1 MKMKNVLL
9 SLLALMMIALAGAS
23 ISACGD
29 DKDEGGGGSGING
42 TWTGVIDGMSLTV
55 TFKSDYTGIWTT
67 KYESTYYGTRSES
80 GTFTYTLS
88 GTNKGMVVVKSLN
101 NDYYSYY
108 YGGSSSRIYS
118 FTIEGRS
125 MKLYQNDSCVTTL
138 TQTAGATVNTGD
150 DNGNQGSNTS
160 VVGTWSGT
168 EEGGYD
174 QLVVTVKADGTGTY
188 VLTDKGYYTT
198 YDTQYGT
205 LTYVMEGT
213 SRGKV
218 YIKINSSY
226 YSDRIAEYYF
236 VIEGNKMYLYED
248 GYGDDLEWVLT
259 KQ

>member
-1 MKMKNVLL
+1 M
-9 SLLALMMIALAGAS
+9 
-23 ISACGD
+23 
-29 DKDEGGGGSGING
+29 
-42 TWTGVIDGMSLTV
+42 T
-55 TFKSDYTGIWTT
+55 
-67 KYESTYYGTRSES
+67 
-80 GTFTYTLS
+80 
-88 GTNKGMVVVKSLN
+88 
-101 NDYYSYY
+101 
-108 YGGSSSRIYS
+108 
-118 FTIEGRS
+118 
-125 MKLYQNDSCVTTL
+125 LYQNDSYVTTL

-150 DNGNQGSNTS
+150 DSGNQGSNTS

-188 VLTDKGYYTT
+188 VLTDKGYYST
-198 YDTQYGT
+198 YDTSAGS

-226 YSDRIAEYYF
+226 YSDRIAEYFF

>member
-1 MKMKNVLL
+1 MKTRNLL
-9 SLLALMMIALAGAS
+9 LGLLGLMMIALAGAS

-29 DKDEGGGGSGING
+29 DKEEGSGGSGISG
-42 TWTGVIDGMSLTV
+42 TWTGVIENMSLTV
-55 TFKSDYTGIWTT
+55 TFKSDYTGTWVT
-67 KYESTYYGTRSES
+67 KRESSYYGTQTEN
-80 GTFTYTLS
+80 GTFTYSLS
-88 GTNKGMVVVKSLN
+88 GSNKGMVIIKMG
-101 NDYYSYY
+101 NDSYYSYY
-108 YGGSSSRIYS
+108 YGSSSRVYT

-125 MKLYQNDSCVTTL
+125 MTLYQNDSYVTTL

-150 DNGNQGSNTS
+150 DSGNQGSNTS

-188 VLTDKGYYTT
+188 VLTDKGYYST
-198 YDTQYGT
+198 YDTSAGS

-226 YSDRIAEYYF
+226 YSDRIAEYFF